1 LTLLKITMTELDKD
15 VARVMG
21 IYQSAAFDKNVDA
34 FMRLYDP
41 DVRVFD
47 AWGVWVYE
55 GAEAWRRA
63 VEGWFTSL
71 GTERVK
77 VSFEDVQAWVGNG
90 VSSVSAI
97 VTYAAVATPG
107 AAPHR
112 TMQNRATWVLRTVG
126 HVPRIVHEHTSAP
139 LGFEDMKAILVRA

>member
-1 LTLLKITMTELDKD
+1 MAELDKD
-15 VARVMG
+15 VARLIG
-21 IYQSAAFDKNVDA
+21 TYQSAAFDKDVDA

-41 DVRVFD
+41 SVRVFD
-47 AWGVWVYE
+47 AWGVWAYE
-55 GAEAWRRA
+55 GAPAWRRA

-71 GTERVK
+71 GTERVR
-77 VSFEDVQAWVGNG
+77 VSFDDVLAWAGKD

-97 VTYAAVATPG
+97 VTYAAVAAPG

-112 TMQNRATWVLRTVG
+112 KMHNRITWVLRTVG

>member
-1 LTLLKITMTELDKD
+1 MAELDKD
-15 VARVMG
+15 VVRIIG

-41 DVRVFD
+41 NVRVFD

-55 GAEAWRRA
+55 GADAWRRA

-71 GTERVK
+71 GTECVK
-77 VSFEDVQAWVGNG
+77 VSFNDVQALTGKD

-97 VTYAAVATPG
+97 VTYAAVASPG

-112 TMQNRATWVLRTVG
+112 SMQNRITWVLRTVG

>member
-1 LTLLKITMTELDKD
+1 MAELDKD
-15 VARVMG
+15 VARLIG
-21 IYQSAAFDKNVDA
+21 IYQSAAFEKDVDA

-41 DVRVFD
+41 NVRVFD
-47 AWGVWVYE
+47 AWGVWAYE
-55 GAEAWRRA
+55 GVQAWRVA

-77 VSFEDVQAWVGNG
+77 VNFEDVQAWAGNG

-97 VTYAAVATPG
+97 VTYAAVAAQG
-107 AAPHR
+107 ATPHR
-112 TMQNRATWVLRTVG
+112 MMQNRITWVLRTVG

-139 LGFEDMKAILVRA
+139 LGFGDMKAILVRA

>member
-1 LTLLKITMTELDKD
+1 MAELDKD
-15 VARVMG
+15 VARLIG
-21 IYQSAAFDKNVDA
+21 TYQSAAFDKDVDA

-41 DVRVFD
+41 NVRIFD
-47 AWGVWVYE
+47 AWGVWMYE
-55 GAEAWRRA
+55 GAEAWRRT

-71 GTERVK
+71 GAERVK
-77 VSFEDVQAWVGNG
+77 VSFDDVQAWIGKD

-97 VTYAAVATPG
+97 ASYAAVAAPG

-112 TMQNRATWVLRTVG
+112 TMQNRITWVLRTVG